1 MLRRAEILV
10 RGVVQGVYF
19 RYTAKR
25 KADEFSVKGVV
36 RNLSDGGVQ
45 VICEGAEEDI
55 ARLLDWC
62 KRGPAGAV
70 VEHVD
75 VAWGTHKGEFTD
87 FRIAY

>member
-25 KADEFSVKGVV
+25 RADEFSVKGLV

-55 ARLLDWC
+55 ARLVEWC
-62 KRGPAGAV
+62 RKGPAGAV
-70 VEHVD
+70 VEAVD
-75 VAWGTHKGEFTD
+75 VVWGTHKGEFTD
-87 FRIAY
+87 FRIAH